1 MATPR
6 MPLLS
11 GVSVLILECERKEWE
26 KSEKQSEGG
35 GNREKEENDLARSL
49 PFSGEPNDVEG
60 APDIH
65 GEDLWL
71 EEEKK
76 KEKKKNEKQPVLVYS
91 LFAISV

>member
-1 MATPR
+1 MR
-6 MPLLS
+6 RRGES
-11 GVSVLILECERKEWE
+11 G
-26 KSEKQSEGG
+26 EG
-35 GNREKEENDLARSL
+35 ENDLARSL

-60 APDIH
+60 APGIH

-76 KEKKKNEKQPVLVYS
+76 KEKKKNENQPVLVYS